1 MPQNRYYEILSS
13 GSQPFLLFNV
23 RSLVRPPFIYF
34 DIESIRNFL
43 KLVKC
48 FFIFAF
54 LRRGNKKN
62 MTIED
67 LLKEWNGG
75 ILRGAKKALADKL
88 GVPDTS
94 ISHWIAGRANP
105 SEIHIKAMTKIF
117 KKSEQ
122 DLKDIFMHSDPKS
135 GVEKYLPIETE
146 FIPVLGISSATDE
159 KFIVE
164 ERESFLP
171 YRKTGENQFAIK
183 VVGNCMVDPDDPR
196 HSIYEGDYI
205 IVDPDKEAMAGDV
218 VLARIDE
225 EYSTIKRFFIHGQKI
240 YLVPD
245 NPAYKKLIFDITR
258 IHIVGKVIDVYKPM
272 KRKPER
278 K

>member
-1 MPQNRYYEILSS
+1 MKE
-13 GSQPFLLFNV
+13 
-23 RSLVRPPFIYF
+23 
-34 DIESIRNFL
+34 E
-43 KLVKC
+43 
-48 FFIFAF
+48 
-54 LRRGNKKN
+54 KN
-62 MTIED
+62 MGEKIRQAI
-67 LLKEWNGG
+67 KESG
-75 ILRGAKKALADKL
+75 LTQQKLADKI
-88 GVPDTS
+88 GTS
-94 ISHWIAGRANP
+94 NPVVNVWVTGKRNPTTSSLKKIAEATGKP
-105 SEIHIKAMTKIF
+105 YSFFVEDEIK
-117 KKSEQ
+117 
-122 DLKDIFMHSDPKS
+122 SDPKT

-205 IVDPDKEAMAGDV
+205 IVDPDKEAINGDV

-245 NPAYKKLIFDITR
+245 NPEYKKLIFDITR